1 MNAIIK
7 WCRKKSKPVLVDCSD
22 WMPFSCESFLRHI
35 VKWLDVNYQ
44 NKVIPKRADGVV
56 VVSSYIDNLFKSRNC
71 RTMLVPHVFDCAEM
85 DACRRTYPY
94 SSGSVRRFVYT
105 GIPFQVGT
113 KTPKSHFK
121 DRLDR
126 SIELFYHL
134 FKKGY
139 KFRFDIYGLT
149 AENYLYTVPE
159 HASILA
165 EMESCVVFHGLCP
178 SNTIIE
184 AICTADMVI
193 LNRDDTLVTR
203 AGFPTKVAEA
213 MALGTP
219 VITEPTSNIADYIKH
234 GVNGFLFDPSSE
246 EQQMEQIMDLSDA
259 EIQKLRK
266 NCIDD
271 PQFDY
276 KKYVDCFAAIFK

>member
-1 MNAIIK
+1 M
-7 WCRKKSKPVLVDCSD
+7 
-22 WMPFSCESFLRHI
+22 
-35 VKWLDVNYQ
+35 
-44 NKVIPKRADGVV
+44 IPHCFDSA
-56 VVSSYIDNLFKSRNC
+56 
-71 RTMLVPHVFDCAEM
+71 TMQAYRDK
-85 DACRRTYPY
+85 YPY
-94 SSGSVRRFVYT
+94 FPGSVRRFVYT

-139 KFRFDIYGLT
+139 KFRFDVYGLT

-159 HASILA
+159 HASILQ
-165 EMESCVVFHGLCP
+165 EMDSFVIFHGLC
-178 SNTIIE
+178 SSDTIIE

-193 LNRDDTLVTR
+193 LNRDDTLITR

-219 VITEPTSNIADYIKH
+219 VVTEPTSNIADYIKH
-234 GVNGFLFDPSSE
+234 GVNGFLFDWKNE
-246 EQQMEQIMDLSDA
+246 AQLMEQIMELPDA
-259 EIQKLRK
+259 ELIALRQ

-276 KKYVDCFAAIFK
+276 RRYVSLWSNLFEIEK